1 MKKLLSFL
9 LIGLYATCCNATVI
23 DGWDIQVSGDIQR
36 TSHLVLEEEFETYT
50 GDLALNKIEKKANN
64 GISWV
69 LVPVTVKRV
78 EETDHKLESTAF
90 TLTVQ
95 DKVYSRE
102 KEDAFLVDFKMRP
115 LTKLKIN
122 KGTHN
127 GFLMFSLPD
136 KVMIQDAVLSYQG
149 KEVDILHP

>member
-1 MKKLLSFL
+1 MKKILFFL
-9 LIGLYATCCNATVI
+9 LITLYSTCCNAVVI
-23 DGWDIQVSGDIQR
+23 DGWDIQVNGDIRQ
-36 TSHLVLEEEFETYT
+36 TSYLVLEEEFETYT
-50 GDLALNKIEKKANN
+50 GDLVLNKIEKKAKE

-78 EETDHKLESTAF
+78 EDTEQKFESTAF

-122 KGTHN
+122 KGIHN
-127 GFLMFSLPD
+127 GILMFSPPD
-136 KVMIQDAVLSYQG
+136 QGMIQDAVLSYQG